1 MPAFCVSKAVYRDIL
16 SRHALPLLFLQPSGH
31 ECHTLLLLFP
41 CAALISLSSVKVLDT
56 SWYLPPMGRDARAEF
71 RTCRIP
77 CAQFWDIDG
86 VCDPNTDLPHMLP
99 SEEAFA
105 AAADAL
111 SIGNDDA
118 VVVYDGMGMFAA
130 PRAWWTWKVFGH
142 DRIAVLE
149 GGLPAWKAV
158 GADLDTSAVN
168 EQQLNTATVAA
179 RAAAFS
185 GSTKYKAILKREK
198 VIPLQDMLKLV
209 EPAAAAVAAGSPEPD
224 VARQVVDARPAG
236 RFRGVEPE
244 PRPGLRLGHMPGAKN
259 VPFMMVYEKSEMAGA
274 RLKPVDELEKV
285 FEAAAVDVQQPIICS
300 CGSGLTACVVALAA
314 FEVSG
319 QLAAVYDGSWSEW
332 GAVDGA
338 PIVSEPQDQ

>member
-259 VPFMMVYEKSEMAGA
+259 VPFMMVGWHCA
-274 RLKPVDELEKV
+274 RSLSCKC
-285 FEAAAVDVQQPIICS
+285 CS
-300 CGSGLTACVVALAA
+300 VL
-314 FEVSG
+314 
-319 QLAAVYDGSWSEW
+319 
-332 GAVDGA
+332 
-338 PIVSEPQDQ
+338 